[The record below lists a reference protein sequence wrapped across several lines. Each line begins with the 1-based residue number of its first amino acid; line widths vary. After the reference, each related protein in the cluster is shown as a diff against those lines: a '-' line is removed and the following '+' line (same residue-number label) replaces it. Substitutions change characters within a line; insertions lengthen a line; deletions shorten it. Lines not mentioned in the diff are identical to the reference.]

1 MIYSNQVWYLV
12 TNTRGV
18 TGFVGPQGR
27 PLPLKDDEV
36 RKMQLETVAVD
47 ADFAVG
53 DNVSIDAGPLAGFV
67 GKIKELN
74 DSAQKAVVNVLM
86 FGRNTDVEVEYVQIR
101 KLNAVEKPA
110 DPGEEE

>member
-1 MIYSNQVWYLV
+1 M
-12 TNTRGV
+12 

-27 PLPLKDDEV
+27 PLPLKDEEV
-36 RKMQLETVAVD
+36 RKMQLESVAVD

-67 GKIKELN
+67 GKVKELN
-74 DSAQKAVVNVLM
+74 DCAQKAKVNVLM

-101 KLNAVEKPA
+101 KLNAVEA
-110 DPGEEE
+110 AEQTTQE